1 VAGGGGL
8 GLYPPPTVASNSPA
22 RAQPLARL
30 ALHTSRASKM
40 PKVPAQPQGK
50 RWCFTIHCNG
60 MDGVTAQVLL
70 DAMEAPE
77 WGVYGGGQ
85 VERAPTTGALHLQ
98 GFCVFPT
105 NKRLSALK
113 QLHNTAHWEL
123 MRGTLE
129 QSEAYCSKVDTRE
142 PGTHPRNWGDRP
154 VTVGQGRRTDLAT
167 AVEAL
172 RAATGGL
179 GERLR
184 AAAAAAPE
192 AYVKFHRGLEALAKV
207 EAPVPVY
214 NWPAPR
220 VWQFAL
226 LEALAAPADDRHI
239 MWFTDVQGAAGKST
253 FVRKYLSDHPA
264 GAIVLHG
271 KLADMA
277 HAYNGERVVFFDVS
291 RTQAEHMDHLY
302 SFAESLKNGVFFSG
316 KYEGGMKTFPA
327 PHVVFFANQDPEMNK
342 WSADRLVY
350 KKLEAPDWAV
360 VVPAPELPP
369 LMGAP
374 LELVPEPWG
383 DGYIVDDGVVHAIP
397 GAHPVAAQV
406 PLPYTLVDL
415 SQDDEY

>member
-1 VAGGGGL
+1 MSAVSGL
-8 GLYPPPTVASNSPA
+8 RSGRPSGVGRLPPPTVASNSLCRA
-22 RAQPLARL
+22 RSPPSPPS
-30 ALHTSRASKM
+30 LHTFSAFKM
-40 PKVPAQPQGK
+40 PKVPSQPQGK
-50 RWCFTIHCNG
+50 RWCFTIHCIG
-60 MDGVTAQVLL
+60 MDGATAQALL
-70 DAMEAPE
+70 DAMGPPA

-85 VERAPTTGALHLQ
+85 VERAPTTGALHVQ
-98 GFCVFPT
+98 GFCVFAT

-113 QLHNTAHWEL
+113 QLHATAHWEL

-129 QSEAYCSKVDTRE
+129 QSEAYCSKEDTRE
-142 PGTHPRNWGDRP
+142 PGTYPRTWGERP

-207 EAPVPVY
+207 EAPVPHY

-226 LEALAAPADDRHI
+226 QEALAAPPDDRHI

-253 FVRKYLSDHPA
+253 FVRKYLSDHPS

-291 RTQAEHMDHLY
+291 RTQADHMDHLY

-316 KYEGGMKTFPA
+316 KYEGGMKTFAA
-327 PHVVFFANQDPEMNK
+327 PHVVFFANQDPEPNK

-350 KKLEAPDWAV
+350 KKLEAPDWAAL
-360 VVPAPELPP
+360 PALPALP
-369 LMGAP
+369 L
-374 LELVPEPWG
+374 
-383 DGYIVDDGVVHAIP
+383 
-397 GAHPVAAQV
+397 PVAPPPV
-406 PLPYTLVDL
+406 MLPHTPVDL
-415 SQDDEY
+415 GEDVVF